1 MLFLLRLIAVVIF
14 LFGTSLSRA
23 QDWYQVELIIFEH
36 SEEVQSQQMPENW
49 PNVLSLN
56 WPSPLLELEP
66 AEGRPETPAI
76 KPAFEELTFDE
87 RNLNNDSYA
96 IRVGDDY
103 NLLWHKA
110 WRAPI
115 QPEEQA
121 PWVLVQAGEQL
132 GEHYRLEGA
141 IRVHLS
147 RYLHLHSNL
156 WLTEVTG
163 EPIVEQPVSADESND
178 EPTTASFDL
187 DQMAA
192 DVNAQSRFDWSQ
204 LPEVPTVRW
213 GCNYVREMWPEVGRL
228 LPADFYED
236 PAPAD
241 WYFPFG
247 CRIPSEIP
255 GKDLPIQLNYPTS
268 NFLYQA
274 EIEERFPEFVA
285 AQQQSELFLDKQDLE
300 SIPIEPTSYPT
311 NSRDFNS
318 QGPAEAQANP
328 AALAGQ
334 GAISAKTEK
343 PPQVRYQ
350 VEEIVHIQSQ
360 RRMRSAE
367 FHYIDHPKIGILAVI
382 YPVEKPELESE
393 EQTP

>member
-1 MLFLLRLIAVVIF
+1 MLFFLRLITAVIF

-23 QDWYQVELIIFEH
+23 QDWYQVEVIIFEH
-36 SEEVQSQQMPENW
+36 SEEVQSQQMPETW
-49 PNVLSLN
+49 PNVLDLD
-56 WPSPLLELEP
+56 WPSPLLKLEP
-66 AEGRPETPAI
+66 ALGRQEEPAVL
-76 KPAFEELTFDE
+76 PAFEELSFDQ

-141 IRVHLS
+141 IRIHLS

-163 EPIVEQPVSADESND
+163 EAIVEQPVSADDDNGG
-178 EPTTASFDL
+178 PINSFDL

-192 DVNAQSRFDWSQ
+192 DINAQSRFDWSQ
-204 LPEVPTVRW
+204 LPEVSTVRW
-213 GCNYVREMWPEVGRL
+213 GCNYVREMWPESQRL

-247 CRIPSEIP
+247 CRIPAEIP

-268 NFLYQA
+268 NFLYRA
-274 EIEERFPEFVA
+274 EIEERFPELFA
-285 AQQQSELFLDKQDLE
+285 APQQSELFQDKLDLE
-300 SIPIEPTSYPT
+300 SIAIEPSRYPV
-311 NSRDFNS
+311 NS
-318 QGPAEAQANP
+318 QDSNSQRQLETE
-328 AALAGQ
+328 
-334 GAISAKTEK
+334 ISPVVPETQNAMEQ
-343 PPQVRYQ
+343 PPQVRYP

-367 FHYIDHPKIGILAVI
+367 FHYIDHPKVGILAVI
-382 YPVEKPELESE
+382 YPVEKPELDSE
-393 EQTP
+393 GQTP

>member
-1 MLFLLRLIAVVIF
+1 MFFLRTTALLAILITPSF
-14 LFGTSLSRA
+14 CLA
-23 QDWYQVELIIFEH
+23 QSWYQVEVIIFEH

-49 PNVLSLN
+49 PNVLNLK

-66 AEGRPETPAI
+66 AVERQEPPVI
-76 KPAFEELTFDE
+76 KPAFEELRFDE

-96 IRVGDDY
+96 IRVGSNY

-121 PWVLVQAGEQL
+121 PWILVQAGEQL

-141 IRVHLS
+141 IRIHLS

-163 EPIVEQPVSADESND
+163 EPIDDQPAYADGDND
-178 EPTTASFDL
+178 EPTTTSFNL

-192 DVNAQSRFDWSQ
+192 DINAQSRFDWSQ
-204 LPEVPTVRW
+204 LPEVSTVRW
-213 GCNYVREMWPEVGRL
+213 GCNYVREMWPEVERL
-228 LPADFYED
+228 LPANFYED

-247 CRIPSEIP
+247 CRIPAEIP

-268 NFLYQA
+268 NFLYRA
-274 EIEERFPEFVA
+274 EIEERFPEFIA
-285 AQQQSELFLDKQDLE
+285 AQQQRELFQDNHDLE
-300 SIPIEPTSYPT
+300 SIPLAPAMHPT
-311 NSRDFNS
+311 NAPDIS
-318 QGPAEAQANP
+318 QDSAETREKPDAPEAQHALSARTANP
-328 AALAGQ
+328 
-334 GAISAKTEK
+334 
-343 PPQVRYQ
+343 PRVRYQ

-367 FHYIDHPKIGILAVI
+367 FHYIDHPKVGILAVI
-382 YPVEKPELESE
+382 YPVEKPELDSE